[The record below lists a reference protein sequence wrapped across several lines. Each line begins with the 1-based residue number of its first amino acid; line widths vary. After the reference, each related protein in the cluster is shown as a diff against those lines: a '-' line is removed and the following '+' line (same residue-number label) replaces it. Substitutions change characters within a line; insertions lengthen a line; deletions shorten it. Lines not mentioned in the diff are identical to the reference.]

1 MDIKQLRYFIA
12 IAEEKQITAAAKKLH
27 MAQPPLSQQLKL
39 LEQDLGTKLFEK
51 RGRFLQLTEAGTT
64 LYHYAVKITK
74 DMEEAHTEVT
84 QIGHG
89 VRGKL
94 SIGVNTISYYHL
106 PKLLQAFR
114 QTYPH
119 ISYKIQQNE
128 SAQLAKLVKE
138 KVIELAIIR
147 LPLMLDDFAVLQLQK
162 ERFYFVSSE
171 PLAQD
176 NNQITL
182 NQIQEYPLILP
193 STDGLGIFHLIL
205 EEFRIRN
212 LTPHIIG
219 ECSDISILMELV
231 SSGFGSTIVP
241 ETVLKKHRGYRVQ
254 AYEIE
259 DSEVT
264 ASSALIWLKQ
274 HYLSKAAQRFV
285 ELLLAESKDVRQD

>member
-39 LEQDLGTKLFEK
+39 LEQDLGVKLFEK
-51 RGRFLQLTEAGTT
+51 RGRYLQLTEAGTT

-74 DMEEAHTEVT
+74 DMEEAQTEVT
-84 QIGHG
+84 QIGSG

-94 SIGVNTISYYHL
+94 SIGINTISYYPL
-106 PKLLQAFR
+106 PKLLRTFR
-114 QTYPH
+114 EAYPH
-119 ISYKIQQNE
+119 ITYKIQQNE

-147 LPLMLDDFAVLQLQK
+147 LPLLLDDFAVLQLQK
-162 ERFYFVSSE
+162 EPFYFVTSE
-171 PLAQD
+171 PQTQD
-176 NNQITL
+176 TKRITL
-182 NQIQEYPLILP
+182 EQIELYPLILP

-212 LTPHIIG
+212 LSPQIIG

-254 AYEIE
+254 AFPLE
-259 DSEVT
+259 DSEAA

-285 ELLLAESKDVRQD
+285 ELLTSSSK